1 MNLERELEISTHLA
15 NSAGDILL
23 TFFHDR
29 QYESS
34 NKKGDRDLVT
44 TADTASEEILVH
56 GLAKAFPND
65 CVIAEE
71 GGKVVANPTRTW
83 YIDPLDGTINYAHG
97 IPHWCISIALFDGED
112 PVLGVIHD
120 PILGETFRAVVGAG
134 TWCNQSRISCTPR
147 IDLRS
152 SCVHLTIDFDDE
164 GQQVGLKDFELVA
177 PHVMRTRSMGSVS
190 LALAY
195 TAMGRLDAVVHRYA
209 HTWDYAA
216 GVILIREAGG
226 IVTDLVGEPY
236 TPDTASVVAAANA
249 HVHAELLALL
259 HQPPL

>member
-1 MNLERELEISTHLA
+1 MDLEHELEISTQLA
-15 NSAGDILL
+15 NRAGDILL
-23 TFFHDR
+23 TYFHDR

-34 NKKGDRDLVT
+34 KKGERDIVT
-44 TADTASEEILVH
+44 TADTASEDFLIQ
-56 GLAKAFPND
+56 GLAKSFPDD

-71 GGKVVANPTRTW
+71 GGKVVADRSRTW
-83 YIDPLDGTINYAHG
+83 YIDPLDGTVNYAHG
-97 IPHWCISIALFDGED
+97 IPHWCISIALFDGAD

-134 TWCNQSRISCTPR
+134 TWCNQSRISCNPR

-164 GQQVGLKDFELVA
+164 GRQVGLKDFEVVA

-226 IVTDLVGEPY
+226 VVTDLFRDSY
-236 TPDTASVVAAANA
+236 TTDTVSVAAAANP
-249 HVHAELLALL
+249 HVHAELLTLL
-259 HQPPL
+259 QSKP